1 MKKKIHSKLSPLQRS
16 RLMKVITILLFLAL
30 SWLLFAP
37 EMGVISVQKERSRL
51 EALRQQKQELREQN
65 AALQQE
71 IDKIYSD
78 IEYFERLARE
88 KHGLLKKNEMLFDF
102 GEDDSSE

>member
-16 RLMKVITILLFLAL
+16 RLIKIVAVVICLAL

-37 EMGVISVQKERSRL
+37 DMGVISVQKERNRL
-51 EALRQQKQELREQN
+51 ETLRQQKKELKQQN

-102 GEDDSSE
+102 GEDNNKE